1 MFIFSSLPSLCSFP
15 LLNLSCIC
23 NFFSFD
29 FCAISFC
36 KFSMRLWLFSS
47 GKCIWQ
53 ASQML
58 SSWWKLYQFPLLLL
72 RRRRVVVVAVVE
84 FGVENVSSS
93 WGDWECYKLPYLF
106 ADITHTQTH
115 TNIHSSHTHS
125 PSHTHT
131 HTHTLSWHNCCHI
144 RPLNGRQRRNFWFG
158 AAEAFNTKAGSLSV
172 WVCECALCVWI
183 SVCACGCVWV
193 CVFVCVKHANN
204 ISKSISVCA

>member
-1 MFIFSSLPSLCSFP
+1 MLFFSLRSPLFALFP

-72 RRRRVVVVAVVE
+72 RRRRVVVVVVAVVE

-106 ADITHTQTH
+106 ADITHTHTQTY
-115 TNIHSSHTHS
+115 TLPTHIL
-125 PSHTHT
+125 PHT

-158 AAEAFNTKAGSLSV
+158 GRRSF
-172 WVCECALCVWI
+172 
-183 SVCACGCVWV
+183 
-193 CVFVCVKHANN
+193 
-204 ISKSISVCA
+204 